1 MSNDKILSNEG
12 VDNQTKTKQIEIS
25 IDKDITQKEEYVIVG
40 GRRILNRKPKYP
52 LNVCFNPPKKNAG
65 ICDQCHYREEANCK
79 EVQRFDGVVVDS
91 SKKKRKPRK
100 KKEDK

>member
-1 MSNDKILSNEG
+1 MSNDKILNIEG
-12 VDNQTKTKQIEIS
+12 VDNQTQTQTQTQTKQIE
-25 IDKDITQKEEYVIVG
+25 EEYIIVG
-40 GRRILNRKPKYP
+40 GRKILNRKPKYP